1 MIEIKGTK
9 TSPQEN
15 DPHERY
21 VLKSMDKHS
30 KTPAYAVVLLAA
42 VGLYL
47 KSIFPSASKTQ
58 EDPPADLPP
67 ERDEAELATSQTPTG
82 QAAGASGGENTE
94 KVGSSTSL
102 AVLDLPR
109 PLSFTL
115 SESPAFQFMDPS
127 PKLEWFSPKTIIF
140 QPMAAN
146 DNPDISGKISAS
158 GGGGGVGGGGGG
170 AISTPG
176 SSEPDN
182 DGDPGTGSGPGGNN
196 GGSQQ
201 QTNRAPRLSGPVYLM
216 DIASCATLVIG
227 LSDLLRN
234 AVDPDNDPLTV
245 QNLQVSTGTLK
256 PLENG
261 WLFEANTFEL
271 GPVIVSYAVSDGQF
285 AVEQFAYFW
294 VVKEA
299 PIIGTDDADILVG
312 TKCANEIDGAG
323 GDDIIDSGAGNDV
336 IAGGSGNDHIV
347 AGDGDDVVYGGTGH
361 DIIFAGL
368 GDDYVSGGAGN
379 DRIFGEDGND
389 VLFGDE
395 GNDLI
400 FGGDGHDRMF
410 GGAGN
415 DTLHGG
421 AHNDV
426 LFGDAGNDVLNGDD
440 GDDKLDGGAGNDQI
454 NGGDGNDVVM
464 DGDGNDTVA
473 AGSGSDVVVAA
484 LDGDDDHYDGGEGFD
499 RLDYSSATDMVTIN
513 IMSGTASG
521 AEIGSDSFS
530 NFEHFRSGGGDDH
543 FIVGRNNG
551 VVMTGGAGSDVF
563 EFSAPESTPST
574 LMTIAFEITDFQHGD
589 RLRISKHDLFK
600 EVLDEVEDRFE
611 KVYGEEVDDDG
622 VRLRYHD
629 ERSEELGHTVI
640 QADLNKDGVW
650 ETTIEIAELQVL
662 VTVEGV

>member
-21 VLKSMDKHS
+21 VHKSMDKNS
-30 KTPAYAVVLLAA
+30 KTPAYVVVLLAA

-58 EDPPADLPP
+58 EDPPADTPP
-67 ERDEAELATSQTPTG
+67 EQDETELATSQTTTG
-82 QAAGASGGENTE
+82 QVAGTPTGENTE

-140 QPMAAN
+140 QPVAAN
-146 DNPDISGKISAS
+146 DNPNVSGKISAS
-158 GGGGGVGGGGGG
+158 GGSGIGGGGGG
-170 AISTPG
+170 SISTPG
-176 SSEPDN
+176 SFGPDGGS
-182 DGDPGTGSGPGGNN
+182 DTETGSGPGAGN

-201 QTNRAPRLSGPVYLM
+201 ANRAPRLSGPVYLM
-216 DIASCATLVIG
+216 DIASCATLAFG

-261 WLFEANTFEL
+261 WLFETDTFEL

-299 PIIGTDDADILVG
+299 PIIGTDDADMLLG

-323 GDDIIDSGAGNDV
+323 GDDIIDAGAGNDV
-336 IAGGSGNDHIV
+336 ITGGSGNDHIV

-379 DRIFGEDGND
+379 DRIFGEGGSDA
-389 VLFGDE
+389 LFGDD
-395 GNDLI
+395 GHDLI
-400 FGGDGHDRMF
+400 FGGDGNDRLF
-410 GGAGN
+410 GGTGN
-415 DTLHGG
+415 DTLYGG
-421 AHNDV
+421 AHNDILFGEAGHDV
-426 LFGDAGNDVLNGDD
+426 LHGDSGDDRIDGDAGNDD
-440 GDDKLDGGAGNDQI
+440 I
-454 NGGDGNDVVM
+454 HGGDGNDIVM
-464 DGDGNDTVA
+464 DGFGNDTVA
-473 AGSGSDVVVAA
+473 AGDGNDILVAA
-484 LDGDDDHYDGGEGFD
+484 SDGDDDHYDGGEGFD

-513 IMSGTASG
+513 IMSGMASG

-530 NFEHFRSGGGDDH
+530 NFEHFRTGGGDDH

-551 VVMTGGAGSDVF
+551 VVMTGGDGSDVF

-622 VRLRYHD
+622 IRLRYHD

-640 QADLNKDGVW
+640 EADLNKDGVW